1 MKQLFYVITI
11 LVLGIIIH
19 IEVLSQ
25 GVAINNDNSTPDPS
39 AMLDVKSTTKGL
51 LIPSMTTTQ
60 RNAIV
65 SPAEGLIIYN
75 TTTNELNQRQ
85 GGAWKFFL
93 NSDYWVHGGGQMF
106 NIGDNIGI
114 NTAGPSE
121 RLDVSGNIRSN
132 SSMIID
138 NTSAILQLRSAAVNK
153 GFVQLSGDN
162 LRFGTNSGNT
172 AGDVVLRMDGTDMIE
187 FQKTGSAGAFMQM
200 NVNGVSTGVLQ
211 TTSAGNVSL
220 TSVNAGTQV
229 QLGGEVFIDNTA
241 NKTGIGTSAPDER
254 LHVNG
259 KLKVSGTDMTVD
271 DGRITSTATGIAYN
285 LLPVCY
291 GRVNENGNKA
301 GGTQNF
307 SVVRNSLGSYSITCA
322 GINSSSLI
330 FVNPEEATGTS
341 AVWLV
346 GRGKYDSGNTMDV
359 YISEFYNTSLIDG
372 DFHFII
378 YTP

>member
-1 MKQLFYVITI
+1 M
-11 LVLGIIIH
+11 
-19 IEVLSQ
+19 
-25 GVAINNDNSTPDPS
+25 
-39 AMLDVKSTTKGL
+39 
-51 LIPSMTTTQ
+51 
-60 RNAIV
+60 
-65 SPAEGLIIYN
+65 
-75 TTTNELNQRQ
+75 
-85 GGAWKFFL
+85 
-93 NSDYWVHGGGQMF
+93 
-106 NIGDNIGI
+106 
-114 NTAGPSE
+114 
-121 RLDVSGNIRSN
+121 
-132 SSMIID
+132 
-138 NTSAILQLRSAAVNK
+138 
-153 GFVQLSGDN
+153 SGDN

-172 AGDVVLRMDGTDMIE
+172 AGDVVLRMDGTDIIE
-187 FQKTGSAGAFMQM
+187 FQKTGSGGAFMQM

-271 DGRITSTATGIAYN
+271 DGRITSTTTGIAYN

-307 SVVRNSLGSYSITCA
+307 TVVRNSLGSYSITCA

-330 FVNPEEATGTS
+330 FVNPVEATGTS

-346 GRGKYDSGNTMDV
+346 GRGNYDSGNTMDV
-359 YISEFYNTSLIDG
+359 YISEFYDTNLIDG